1 MTPISRETAPT
12 GNTAAREWKW
22 RRLRPSF
29 EEWRRASEQ
38 CDDEV
43 LGAFPMTEDRRRII
57 KTIRAIGPERL
68 TQATDE
74 YMGWEAFPYWLRS
87 LFAKPLMKLCCAA
100 RE

>member
-1 MTPISRETAPT
+1 M
-12 GNTAAREWKW
+12 AASWPY
-22 RRLRPSF
+22 PSF

-43 LGAFPMTEDRRRII
+43 LNAFHMTEGRRRII
-57 KTIRAIGPERL
+57 KTIRAIGERL

-74 YMGWEAFPYWLRS
+74 YMEWEAFPYRLRS